1 MTIRELITP
10 YFRRARRARKGGPD
24 SFLGRVTGIVH
35 VGANTGQER
44 ELYASLGLR
53 VIWVEPIPQV
63 FAELSA
69 NIQGLRGQRALQA
82 LVTDVDGKEYEFHV
96 ASNSG
101 LSSSI
106 LDFKEH
112 GDIWPDV
119 HYASTIRLRSLTL
132 ASLLERER
140 VNPRKYQ
147 ALVMDT
153 QGSELLVLRGSLPIL
168 RHFRFI
174 KTEVPDFEAYAGCC
188 QLSDIGEF
196 MAGNGYEEI
205 SRNEF
210 ARRDGG
216 GSYFDVV
223 YRRTG

>member
-1 MTIRELITP
+1 MIREFVTP

-24 SFLGRVTGIVH
+24 SFLGRVSGVVH

-44 ELYASLGLR
+44 DLYAALGLR

-63 FAELSA
+63 FDELRL
-69 NIQGLRGQRALQA
+69 NIQRLRRQRALQA
-82 LVTDVDGKEYEFHV
+82 LVTDVDDKEYEFHV
-96 ASNSG
+96 ANNSG

-106 LDFKEH
+106 LDFKQH
-112 GDIWPDV
+112 RDVWPGV
-119 HYASTIRLRSLTL
+119 HYTSTIRLRSLTL
-132 ASLLERER
+132 PALLERER
-140 VNPRKYQ
+140 VNPRQYQ

-168 RHFRFI
+168 RYFRFI

-188 QLSDIGEF
+188 RLSDISAF
-196 MAGNGYEEI
+196 MSAQGYEEF

-210 ARRDGG
+210 ARREAGG
-216 GSYFDVV
+216 RYFDVV